1 MNEFSPSGEGGVQGR
16 LLRHI
21 GQYGLAV
28 AAVALSL
35 AVRQALSLVLG
46 FDLPVFLFFSPAVL
60 AVACLAGMGPGLAS
74 TAAAVLGTA
83 LWTCTSAKHLIALS
97 PRQVVSLL
105 LFCVTGFLMSAFAG
119 FYKRAMQRAGSERQE
134 SAAKEGEAHFST
146 MFHSSPISMSLVR
159 MSNGQCYDVNQS
171 HVDFF
176 GYSRE
181 ETVGHKGQ
189 DLNLWVAPHDRERFL
204 EILSQKQMVNSY
216 EADLRRKQGDIVT
229 TLLSAEVISLGGEKF
244 IWMMHNDITERKR
257 GEERFR
263 LVVESAP
270 MGLIIV
276 NGQGQIVLVNTLAEK
291 QFGYRRDELLGAS
304 IEALIP
310 KRFHSTHSSYRSGY
324 LVNPQPRAMGHGRDL
339 FGLRKD
345 GSEFPAEVGLTPI
358 EMIDGTHVMASVVDM
373 SERKKIEGALRESEE
388 SLRLVFEGIQEAFII
403 QEVITD
409 DRGKPTDLR
418 YLMVN
423 PAAEKQFGKTGRE
436 LVGQLR
442 SVIQGPLDR
451 EATDLISSVL
461 SQEKPLAF
469 ERHEQKLGR
478 WFEITVYSPR
488 VGQIATL
495 NRDIT
500 EIREAEIA
508 LRTLVDAIPG
518 MVLLIDTKGNAI
530 AANETMATSLGTDA
544 GGLIGKQVYDL
555 LPKEVAELRKAYA
568 DECVLNGKPR
578 HYEDTRLGRA
588 FDNYM
593 YPIKDG
599 KGEVTRLAVLALDIT
614 EHKEAENKLKEQAAL
629 LDIASDAILAKDLDG
644 RILYWNK
651 GAERLYGWSAEEA
664 IGRKTFEFLYPQEHL
679 AQGLEAL
686 REVVEK
692 GEWRG
697 ELHQETK
704 DGKKVIV
711 EARWTLIRDDNGEP
725 KGILSVKSD
734 ITAKRL
740 IEAQLLRSQRL
751 ESLGTL
757 AGGIAHDLNNVLA
770 PILMGIE
777 GLSFRNP
784 DDHVQSI
791 LSIIKTSAQRGANI
805 VRQIL
810 NFARGMEGDIGEIQL
825 KHIIREIESIIQE
838 TFPKSIALKTDIS
851 KDLWPINGDAT
862 QLHQVLMNLC
872 VNARD
877 AMPDGGWLTVSA
889 ENVSLD
895 ETYAKM
901 NIEARPIRYAA
912 LKVEDT
918 GTGMPPMVLEKVF
931 DPFFTTKEPGKGT
944 GLGLSTVRSIVKSH
958 GGFVTVYSE
967 LNKGT
972 SFKVYIPAAEQETQS
987 KEAGPEEG
995 IPMGE
1000 GETILVVDDEV
1011 SLRDI
1016 TRQILESYGYKV
1028 QTSADGTEAIVKFV
1042 EMKKDIRLVITD
1054 MMMPY
1059 MDGAATIRAIRKI
1072 DPEARFIATSG
1083 LTASEHEKEAK
1094 GLKVQ
1099 AFLAKPYTAEK
1110 LLHTLREVL
1119 DQKSEET
1126 GL

>member
-1 MNEFSPSGEGGVQGR
+1 MNQFSSSGEAGVTGR
-16 LLRHI
+16 LLRHT

-28 AAVALSL
+28 AAVAVSL
-35 AVRQALSLVLG
+35 AVRQTLSLILG
-46 FDLPVFLFFSPAVL
+46 LDLPVFLLFSPAVL
-60 AVACLAGMGPGLAS
+60 AVACLAGMGPGLVS
-74 TAAAVLGTA
+74 TVAAVLGTA
-83 LWTCTSAKHLIALS
+83 LWTYTSAMHLIALS
-97 PRQVVSLL
+97 PSQVISLL

-119 FYKRAMQRAGSERQE
+119 FYKRALQRAESARQE
-134 SAAKEGEAHFST
+134 SAAKEGDAHFSA

-159 MSNGQCYDVNQS
+159 MSNGQCDDVNQA

-181 ETVGHKGQ
+181 ETVGHQGQ
-189 DLNLWVAPHDRERFL
+189 DLNIWVTPHDRERFL
-204 EILSQKQMVNSY
+204 EILSQDQRVNSF
-216 EADLRRKQGDIVT
+216 EADLRRKQGDFVT
-229 TLLSAEVISLGGEKF
+229 TLLSAEVISLGDEKYV
-244 IWMMHNDITERKR
+244 WMIHNDITERKR
-257 GEERFR
+257 TEEKFR
-263 LVVESAP
+263 LVVETAP

-276 NGQGQIVLVNTLAEK
+276 NGQGQMVLINALAEK
-291 QFGYRRDELLGAS
+291 QFGYRRDELLSTS

-310 KRFHSTHSSYRSGY
+310 ERFRSAHEGLRTDY
-324 LVNPQPRAMGHGRDL
+324 FADPQPRIMGKGREL
-339 FGLRKD
+339 LGVRKD
-345 GSEFPAEVGLTPI
+345 GTEFPVEVGLTPI
-358 EMIDGTHVMASVVDM
+358 EMTDGNHVMASIIDIT
-373 SERKKIEGALRESEE
+373 ERRRIEGALRESD
-388 SLRLVFEGIQEAFII
+388 V
-403 QEVITD
+403 
-409 DRGKPTDLR
+409 
-418 YLMVN
+418 
-423 PAAEKQFGKTGRE
+423 
-436 LVGQLR
+436 
-442 SVIQGPLDR
+442 
-451 EATDLISSVL
+451 
-461 SQEKPLAF
+461 
-469 ERHEQKLGR
+469 
-478 WFEITVYSPR
+478 
-488 VGQIATL
+488 
-495 NRDIT
+495 
-500 EIREAEIA
+500 A
-508 LRTLVDAIPG
+508 LRTVVDAIPG
-518 MVLLIDTKGNAI
+518 MVLLMDKEGIVL
-530 AANETMATSLGTDA
+530 AANETIAERFGMTANEM
-544 GGLIGKQVYDL
+544 IGRQAYET
-555 LPKEVAELRKAYA
+555 LPPEVARSRRAYA
-568 DECVLNGKPR
+568 DECVRTGEPR
-578 HYEDTRLGRA
+578 HYEDGRTGRT
-588 FDNYM
+588 FDNFV

-599 KGEVTRLAVLALDIT
+599 KGNVSRLAILSLDIT
-614 EHKEAENKLKEQAAL
+614 DRKSSEERLKEQAAL

-644 RILYWNK
+644 RIVYWNK

-664 IGRKTFEFLYPQEHL
+664 KGKRTFELLYAEEH
-679 AQGLEAL
+679 ATEGKEAF

-697 ELHQETK
+697 ELHQKKK
-704 DGKKVIV
+704 DSEKLIV
-711 EARWTLIRDDNGEP
+711 EARWTLIRDDKGEP
-725 KGILSVKSD
+725 KGVLSVNSD
-734 ITAKRL
+734 ITAKRS

-777 GLSFRNP
+777 GLSFRDP
-784 DDHVQSI
+784 DDYVRNI

-810 NFARGMEGDIGEIQL
+810 NFARGMEGDFGEIQL
-825 KHIIREIESIIQE
+825 KHVIREIESIIQE
-838 TFPKSIALKTDIS
+838 TFPKSIALKADIS
-851 KDLWPINGDAT
+851 KDLWPVNGDAT

-877 AMPDGGWLTVSA
+877 AMPDGGWVAVSA

-901 NIEARPIRYAA
+901 NVEARPIDYVV

-918 GTGMPPMVLEKVF
+918 GTGMPPSVLEKMF

-972 SFKVYIPAAEQETQS
+972 SIKVYIPAAEQEAQS

-1016 TRQILESYGYKV
+1016 TRQILESYSYKV
-1028 QTSADGTEAIVKFV
+1028 LTAADGTEAITKFV
-1042 EMKKDIRLVITD
+1042 EMKADVRLVITD

-1059 MDGAATIRAIRKI
+1059 MDGAATIRAIRRI
-1072 DPEARFIATSG
+1072 DPKARFIATSG
-1083 LTASEHEKEAK
+1083 LMASEYAKEAK
-1094 GLKVQ
+1094 GLGVQ

-1119 DQKSEET
+1119 EQEGGVSAS
-1126 GL
+1126 

>member
-1 MNEFSPSGEGGVQGR
+1 MDKFPSSGEGGVQGSLFR
-16 LLRHI
+16 QI
-21 GQYGLAV
+21 AKYGLAV
-28 AAVALSL
+28 AAIAVAL
-35 AVRQALSLVLG
+35 AVRQAVSIIPG
-46 FDLPVFLFFSPAVL
+46 FDLPAFLLFSPAVL
-60 AVACLAGMGPGLAS
+60 AVAWLAGMGPGLVS

-83 LWTCTSAKHLIALS
+83 VLWAYTPAKHLIAPS
-97 PRQVVSLL
+97 PSQVVSLL
-105 LFCVTGFLMSAFAG
+105 LFCVTGFLMSALAG
-119 FYKRAMQRAGSERQE
+119 FYRRALKGAASERQE
-134 SAAKEGEAHFST
+134 SAKEADAHFSAL
-146 MFHSSPISMSLVR
+146 FHSSPMSMSLVR
-159 MSNGQCYDVNQS
+159 VSTGLCHDVNRA

-181 ETVGHKGQ
+181 ETVGHRGQ
-189 DLNLWVAPHDRERFL
+189 DLNIWVDPHDRERFL
-204 EILSQKQMVNSY
+204 GILSRAQAVSGY
-216 EADLRRKQGDIVT
+216 EALRRKRGDVAT
-229 TLLSAEVISLGGEKF
+229 TLLSAEVISLHGEKF

-270 MGLIIV
+270 MGLIVV
-276 NGQGQIVLVNTLAEK
+276 NAQGRIVLVNAQAEK
-291 QFGYRRDELLGAS
+291 QFGYLRTELQGTS

-310 KRFHSTHSSYRSGY
+310 GRFHSAHTTHRTEYFADPR
-324 LVNPQPRAMGHGRDL
+324 PRAMGKGRDL

-345 GSEFPAEVGLTPI
+345 GSEFPVEIGLSPI
-358 EMIDGTHVMASVVDM
+358 EMLDGTHVMASVVDIA
-373 SERKKIEGALRESEE
+373 ERKKIEGALRESEE
-388 SLRLVFEGIQEAFII
+388 SLRLVFEGIQEAFVV

-409 DRGKPTDLR
+409 DSGRPTDLR

-423 PAAEKQFGKTGRE
+423 PAAERQFGKTGRE
-436 LVGQLR
+436 LVGQLQ

-451 EATDLISSVL
+451 EAIDLIGSVL

-469 ERHEQKLGR
+469 ERHDQELGR

-488 VGQIATL
+488 TGQIATL
-495 NRDIT
+495 TRDTT

-530 AANETMATSLGTDA
+530 AANETMARSLGMKA
-544 GGLIGKQVYDL
+544 GGLIGRHVYDL
-555 LPKEVAELRKAYA
+555 LPPEVAGLRKAYA
-568 DECVLNGKPR
+568 DECVLHGKPL
-578 HYEDTRLGRA
+578 HYEDSRLGRV

-593 YPIKDG
+593 YPIMDG
-599 KGEVTRLAVLALDIT
+599 KRRVTRLAVLALDVT

-651 GAERLYGWSAEEA
+651 GAERLYGWTADEA
-664 IGRKTFEFLYPQEHL
+664 KGRKTFEFLYPQEHL
-679 AQGLEAL
+679 AQAEEAL

-697 ELHQETK
+697 ELHQQTK

-711 EARWTLIRDDNGEP
+711 EARWTLIRDDKGEP
-725 KGILSVKSD
+725 RGILSVKSD

-784 DDHVQSI
+784 DEHVQSI
-791 LSIIKTSAQRGANI
+791 LSIIRTSAQRGANI

-825 KHIIREIESIIQE
+825 KHIMREIESIISE

-851 KDLWPINGDAT
+851 KNLWPINGDAT

-877 AMPDGGWLTVSA
+877 AMPHGGWLTISA
-889 ENVSLD
+889 ENVGLD

-901 NIEARPIRYAA
+901 NIEARPIRYVA

-918 GTGMPPMVLEKVF
+918 GTGMPPTVLEKVF

-987 KEAGPEEG
+987 GEAGPEEG
-995 IPMGE
+995 VPMGE

-1016 TRQILESYGYKV
+1016 TRQILESYGYRAL
-1028 QTSADGTEAIVKFV
+1028 TAADGTEAIAKFV
-1042 EMKKDIRLVITD
+1042 EMRNDIRLVITD

-1059 MDGAATIRAIRKI
+1059 MDGAATIRAIRNI
-1072 DPEARFIATSG
+1072 DPGARFIATSG
-1083 LTASEHEKEAK
+1083 LMASDYAREAK
-1094 GLKVQ
+1094 GLGVQ
-1099 AFLAKPYTAEK
+1099 AFLTKPYTAEK

-1119 DQKSEET
+1119 DQKPGES
-1126 GL
+1126 GS